1 LAVQWE
7 KSEDIMPLYDY
18 KCANC
23 HTQFEARHG
32 FDDPTPTCPNCG
44 YAEVQRLILSA
55 PAVNQGM
62 LAHPGD
68 GRRASRE
75 QLQDKWAEE
84 TPKLRKQLADK
95 LGEDA
100 VRSIPS
106 LNTGAE

>member
-1 LAVQWE
+1 
-7 KSEDIMPLYDY
+7 MPLYDY

-23 HTQFEARHG
+23 ETVFEARHG
-32 FDDPTPTCPNCG
+32 FNDSAPACPNCG
-44 YAEVQRLILSA
+44 HIEVQRVILTA
-55 PAVNQGM
+55 PRVAQGM

-68 GRRASRE
+68 GKSATKE

-84 TPKLRKQLADK
+84 TPKLRKKLADK

-106 LNTGAE
+106 LNTGSE